1 MRHVRLDYILPGVG
15 DRAKVGWLRRIVANP
30 GPRAKSGFGIGIDN
44 TTASF
49 RYIFRICVQMM
60 TEAVSTLP
68 NERAQYL
75 LKVLI
80 RRFIRDGQPVGSRTL
95 SKDSAIELSPATIR
109 NIMSDLEDLGLVS
122 APHTSAGRV
131 PTAQGYRLF
140 VDTLIRYKRPKGG
153 DIRKLKLQLAEKQ
166 ENPEALLSS
175 VSQLL
180 SRFTSLAGVVTVP
193 RGQKAVLR
201 QIDFLPLSD
210 NRILAIL
217 VINDREVQ
225 NRILHTE
232 APRNADELRRAA
244 NYINENF
251 VGMDLARIR
260 EQLITELDRT
270 RDSMNQAMR
279 DIICVA
285 QTAMEGAAKPSG
297 EFMLTGEANL
307 MNFAELSDLETLR
320 RLFDAFSR
328 KHLLLDLLDRSI
340 NANGVQV
347 YIGQESGFSILDNCS
362 VVTAPYR
369 VDDDHI
375 GVLGVIGPTRMAYDR
390 IVPIVDV
397 TAKLLESAMKGM
409 QDPAN

>member
-1 MRHVRLDYILPGVG
+1 
-15 DRAKVGWLRRIVANP
+15 
-30 GPRAKSGFGIGIDN
+30 
-44 TTASF
+44 
-49 RYIFRICVQMM
+49 MM

-210 NRILAIL
+210 NRVLAIL

-225 NRILHTE
+225 NRVLHTE

-251 VGMDLARIR
+251 VGLDLARIR
-260 EQLITELDRT
+260 EQLITELDKT

-285 QTAMEGAAKPSG
+285 QTAMEGAAKPGG
-297 EFMLTGEANL
+297 EFLLTGEANL

-409 QDPAN
+409 QDPSS